1 MDGTKIQTTLET
13 LTEQILS
20 LHNTVAE
27 LRASVNV
34 LKGILAIQ
42 LNPDDPADG
51 AKQIQSLE
59 AQFLNFDPNLPARQR
74 AAEIIEAVKL
84 ARKHGGSHE
93 S

>member
-1 MDGTKIQTTLET
+1 MEPEKIQSTLEN

-20 LHNTVAE
+20 LHNSMAD

-42 LNPDDPADG
+42 LNPDNPADG

-59 AQFLNFDPNLPARQR
+59 EKFLNFDPNLPARQR
-74 AAEIIEAVKL
+74 AAEIIDAVKL
-84 ARKHGGSHE
+84 ARKHGGPHDS
-93 S
+93 